1 VRVPWPE
8 RLTPE
13 VVSGFYRSGDWQELT
28 ANETLDRLAQVRP
41 AALAL
46 VDSTRRLTF
55 REYQEQATNLAAAF
69 LGLGLTRDDVIA
81 VQLPNGVDFPVTI
94 NAAMRAGIPFCQF
107 HHGFRSKEVG
117 FVLEFSR
124 ARAVVIPHVH
134 QGFDYPAMIAELRPK
149 LPNLEHVIVVSDNVP
164 QGVVDLRA
172 ATQRPASQE
181 ALVQL
186 AERRPKSDDLCR
198 MAFTSGTTGDPK
210 AVVHTHNTS
219 SCTARSSARDQRMS
233 EDSAMLLFLPVGLN
247 WGLGCTKQ
255 SLFAGCKI
263 VYMERFDA
271 RTALEIIERE
281 RITHFVT
288 APASL
293 VAMMDAADA
302 GNYDL
307 ASLEVIVS
315 GGASC
320 PLEVLKR
327 AQQRFGARVLE
338 MYGMLE
344 SGVQSRTYVEDD
356 YQLVAGTV
364 GRPVREVQVRVCDAQ
379 DRPVPAGTVG
389 EIECFGPSVMLGYY
403 ENSDANKRA
412 FADDGF
418 FRTGDQGV
426 FDESGLL
433 RISGRIKEMIIRG
446 GANIYPREIEE
457 VLFEH
462 PKVADC
468 AIVGI
473 PHPRLGE
480 TAVACVVL
488 RPGEKLAFE
497 DMIAFLET
505 RVARYKLPERLIVLD
520 ELPRTPTGKVQKP
533 SLVQLVGT
541 N

>member
-1 VRVPWPE
+1 MRVPWPE

-13 VVSGFYRSGDWQELT
+13 VVSGFYRSGDWQEQT
-28 ANETLDRLAQVRP
+28 ANETLDRLAQLRP
-41 AALAL
+41 DALAL

-55 REYQEQATNLAAAF
+55 REYQEAAINLASAF
-69 LGLGLTRDDVIA
+69 LELGLTRDDVIA
-81 VQLPNGVDFPVTI
+81 VQLPNGVDFPITI

-124 ARAVVIPHVH
+124 ARAVVIPGVH
-134 QGFDYPAMIAELRPK
+134 HGFDYAAMIAELRPK
-149 LPNLEHVIVVSDNVP
+149 LPNLERVIIASDPVP
-164 QGVVDLRA
+164 
-172 ATQRPASQE
+172 PASQH
-181 ALVQL
+181 ALAQL

-233 EDSAMLLFLPVGLN
+233 EQSAMLLFLPVGLN

-255 SLFAGCKI
+255 SLFSGCKI
-263 VYMERFDA
+263 VYMERFEA
-271 RTALEIIERE
+271 RKALEIIERE

-293 VAMMDAADA
+293 VTMMDAADG

-307 ASLEVIVS
+307 TSLEVIVS

-320 PLEVLKR
+320 PIEVMKR

-344 SGVQSRTYVEDD
+344 SGVQSRTYIEDD

-364 GRPVREVQVRVCDAQ
+364 GRPVREAQVRVCDAE
-379 DRPVPAGTVG
+379 DRLVPAETVG
-389 EIECFGPSVMLGYY
+389 EIECFGPSVMFGYY
-403 ENSDANKRA
+403 ENPDANKRA
-412 FADDGF
+412 FTADGF
-418 FRTGDQGV
+418 FRTGDLGV
-426 FDESGLL
+426 FDTSGLL
-433 RISGRIKEMIIRG
+433 RIAGRTKEMIIRG

-468 AIVGI
+468 AIVGV

-488 RPGEKLAFE
+488 RPGQHFGFD
-497 DMIAFLET
+497 DMIAFLEP
-505 RVARYKLPERLIVLD
+505 RIARYKLPERLIVLD

-533 SLVQLVGT
+533 SLAQLVEAK
-541 N
+541 

>member
-1 VRVPWPE
+1 RI
-8 RLTPE
+8 
-13 VVSGFYRSGDWQELT
+13 
-28 ANETLDRLAQVRP
+28 
-41 AALAL
+41 AAKRTTS
-46 VDSTRRLTF
+46 V
-55 REYQEQATNLAAAF
+55 E
-69 LGLGLTRDDVIA
+69 
-81 VQLPNGVDFPVTI
+81 
-94 NAAMRAGIPFCQF
+94 
-107 HHGFRSKEVG
+107 
-117 FVLEFSR
+117 
-124 ARAVVIPHVH
+124 
-134 QGFDYPAMIAELRPK
+134 MIAQ
-149 LPNLEHVIVVSDNVP
+149 LE
-164 QGVVDLRA
+164 A
-172 ATQRPASQE
+172 
-181 ALVQL
+181 
-186 AERRPKSDDLCR
+186 RRPKSDDLCR

-233 EDSAMLLFLPVGLN
+233 ERSAMLLFLPVGLN

-255 SLFAGCKI
+255 ALFSGCKI
-263 VYMERFDA
+263 VYMEKFDA
-271 RTALEIIERE
+271 ETALEIIDRE

-307 ASLEVIVS
+307 SSLEVIVS

-320 PLEVLKR
+320 PIEVLKR
-327 AQQRFGARVLE
+327 AQQRFGSRVLE

-344 SGVQSRTYVEDD
+344 SGVQSRTYIEDD
-356 YQLVAGTV
+356 YELVAGTV
-364 GRPVREVQVRVCDAQ
+364 GRPVREAQVRVCDSQ
-379 DRPVPAGTVG
+379 DRPVSAGTVG

-403 ENSDANKRA
+403 ENPDANSRV
-412 FADDGF
+412 FAPDGF
-418 FRTGDQGV
+418 LRTGDLGV

-433 RISGRIKEMIIRG
+433 RIAGRTKEMIIRG

-462 PKVADC
+462 PKIADC
-468 AIVGI
+468 AVVGI

-488 RPGEKLAFE
+488 RPGQQLDF
-497 DMIAFLET
+497 DGMIAFLAP

-533 SLVQLVGT
+533 ALVQLVGV

>member
-1 VRVPWPE
+1 MRVPWPQ

-13 VVSGFYRSGDWQELT
+13 VTSGFYQSGDWQEQT
-28 ANETLDRLAQVRP
+28 ANETLDRLAQLRP
-41 AALAL
+41 NALAL

-55 REYQEQATNLAAAF
+55 RDYQEQATNLAAAF
-69 LGLGLTRDDVIA
+69 LELGLTRDDVIA
-81 VQLPNGVDFPVTI
+81 IQLPNGVDFPVTI

-107 HHGFRSKEVG
+107 HHGFRSKEVQ

-124 ARAVVIPHVH
+124 ARAVVIPQAH
-134 QGFDYPAMIAELRPK
+134 QGFDYPAMIAALRCN
-149 LPNLEHVIVVSDNVP
+149 LPNLEHVIV
-164 QGVVDLRA
+164 A
-172 ATQRPASQE
+172 ADAIPASTASQN
-181 ALVQL
+181 ALAQL
-186 AERRPKSDDLCR
+186 AECRPKSDDLCR

-233 EDSAMLLFLPVGLN
+233 EASAMLLFLPVGLN

-255 SLFAGCKI
+255 ALFSGCKI

-271 RTALEIIERE
+271 QAALEIIERE

-293 VAMMDAADA
+293 VAMMDAADE

-320 PLEVLKR
+320 PLEVMKR
-327 AQQRFGARVLE
+327 AQQRFGARVIE

-344 SGVQSRTYVEDD
+344 SGVQSRTYIEDD

-364 GRPVREVQVRVCDAQ
+364 GRPVREAKVRVCDAQ

-403 ENSDANKRA
+403 ENPDANKRA
-412 FADDGF
+412 FTADGF
-418 FRTGDQGV
+418 FRTGDLGV
-426 FDESGLL
+426 FDANGLL
-433 RISGRIKEMIIRG
+433 RIAGRSKEMIIRG

-457 VLFEH
+457 ALFEH
-462 PKVADC
+462 PKIADC

-488 RPGEKLAFE
+488 RPGQELAFD
-497 DMIAFLET
+497 DMIAFLES

-533 SLVQLVGT
+533 SLAQLVET
-541 N
+541 K

>member
-1 VRVPWPE
+1 VPWPQ
-8 RLTPE
+8 RLSPE
-13 VVSGFYRSGDWQELT
+13 VVSGFYRSGDWQSDT
-28 ANETLDRLAQVRP
+28 ANERLDELAQVRP
-41 AALAL
+41 DAWAL

-55 REYQEQATNLAAAF
+55 REYQEHATNLASAF

-81 VQLPNGVDFPVTI
+81 IQLPNGVDFPIAI

-107 HHGFRSKEVG
+107 HHGFRSKEVN
-117 FVLEFSR
+117 FVLGFSR
-124 ARAVVIPHVH
+124 ARAVIIPQSNH
-134 QGFDYPAMIAELRPK
+134 GFDYAAMIAEVKPQ
-149 LPNLEHVIVVSDNVP
+149 LPNLEHIIVAGDSVP
-164 QGVVDLRA
+164 AGAIDLRA
-172 ATQRPASQE
+172 AAKGAASPE
-181 ALVQL
+181 MFAQL
-186 AERRPKSDDLCR
+186 ASRRPKADDLCR

-233 EDSAMLLFLPVGLN
+233 EESAMLLFLPVGLN

-255 SLFAGCKI
+255 SLFSGCKI
-263 VYMERFDA
+263 VYMEKFDA
-271 RTALEIIERE
+271 RNALEIIDRE

-293 VAMMDAADA
+293 VAMMDAADE

-307 ASLEVIVS
+307 SSLEVIVS

-320 PLEVLKR
+320 PVEVMKR
-327 AQQRFGARVLE
+327 AQHRFGSRVLE

-344 SGVQSRTYVEDD
+344 SGVQSRTYIEDD
-356 YQLVAGTV
+356 YEEVAGTV
-364 GRPVREVQVRVCDAQ
+364 GRPVREVQVRVCDPE
-379 DRPVPAGTVG
+379 DRPVPDGTVG

-403 ENSDANKRA
+403 ENPDANKRA
-412 FADDGF
+412 FTSEGF
-418 FRTGDQGV
+418 FRTGDLGV
-426 FDESGLL
+426 FEPNGLL
-433 RISGRIKEMIIRG
+433 RIAGRTKEMIIRG

-462 PKVADC
+462 PLIADC
-468 AIVGI
+468 AVVGI

-488 RPGEKLAFE
+488 RPGQTLAFD
-497 DMIAFLET
+497 DMIAFLEP
-505 RVARYKLPERLIVLD
+505 RVARYKLPERLIVLE

-533 SLVQLVGT
+533 SLVKLVGV